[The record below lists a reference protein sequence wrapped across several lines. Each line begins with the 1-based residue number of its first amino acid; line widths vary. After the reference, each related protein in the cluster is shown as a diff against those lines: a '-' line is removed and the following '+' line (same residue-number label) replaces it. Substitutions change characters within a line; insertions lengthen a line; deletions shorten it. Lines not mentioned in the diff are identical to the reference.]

1 MMYLHSVCMKLLT
14 QCADVTSSCWLV
26 HRFVSALMR
35 AAVNGGR
42 IARTVANAKM
52 GLSKWAKSCATGE
65 TLSDSGHLENHPVAC
80 KARNLAAPSS
90 SVRAK
95 PSVPKCFA
103 NAACSSMVIIWA
115 TRKNTPD
122 STSMY
127 DSNFFI
133 NYIHECFFWRSRP
146 RPKKCRI

>member
-103 NAACSSMVIIWA
+103 KCSL
-115 TRKNTPD
+115 
-122 STSMY
+122 
-127 DSNFFI
+127 FI
-133 NYIHECFFWRSRP
+133 NGNHMSHEKKHTWFYFNVWFELFHHLHSWMFFLAKP
-146 RPKKCRI
+146 AKT